1 MLPLISLLAAELVCL
16 VSGAEV
22 IRDTTTPPAYGQT
35 VSENLFIVNK
45 ELAPDGFQRST
56 VLAGFNSSGGT
67 FPGPLISGNKG
78 DRFSLNVT
86 DLLTDPSM
94 VRSTS
99 VHWHGLFQKTTNYA
113 DGVAFVSQ
121 CPIAANHSF
130 LYDFQVP
137 DQAGTFWYHSH
148 LAVQYCD
155 GLRGPLVVY
164 DPQDPQAYL
173 YDVDDE
179 TTVLTIADW
188 FHNTSTELIA
198 AAVAPPADATL
209 INGQGRYA
217 GGPAVP
223 LAVINVQQGKR
234 YRFRMISIACD
245 ANHNVSIDGHKL
257 TIIEVDG
264 ENHEPVTVDS
274 IQIFPGQRY
283 SFVLDANQP
292 VDNYWVRA
300 LASSGVGLLAS
311 PFAGGLNSGIL
322 RYQGAP
328 DADPTTTNNT
338 GVQLTESM
346 LHPLENPSAP
356 GLPFPGGADKVLN
369 LTLGFNLPAQF
380 LMNGTQYIPP
390 TAPVLLQILSGA
402 QAAQDLLPPGS
413 VYTLPINS
421 TIEINFFGN
430 NTPGGPHPFH
440 LHGHSFSVVRSATN
454 TSYNY
459 DNPVRRDV
467 TAVAAA
473 NQTTIRFVTDNPG
486 PWFLHWRSTSSSHID
501 LHLEFGLAVVMA
513 EAPAEV
519 KATDITTPA
528 WDQLCPIYDS
538 LTPAQLP

>member
-1 MLPLISLLAAELVCL
+1 MLPFVSLLAAELVCL
-16 VSGAEV
+16 VYGAEV
-22 IRDTTTPPAYGQT
+22 IRDTTTYGQT

-45 ELAPDGFQRST
+45 QLAPDGFQRST
-56 VLAGFNSSGGT
+56 VLAGLTPSTGS

-78 DRFSLNVT
+78 VRFNLNVT
-86 DLLTDPSM
+86 DQLTDPSM
-94 VRSTS
+94 VRSTT

-148 LAVQYCD
+148 ISVQYCD
-155 GLRGPLVVY
+155 GLRGPLVIY

-198 AAVAPPADATL
+198 AAVAPLADATL
-209 INGQGRYA
+209 INGKGRYL

-245 ANHNVSIDGHKL
+245 ANHNFSIDGHRL
-257 TIIEVDG
+257 TVIEVDG
-264 ENHEPVTVDS
+264 ENHEPATVDN

-283 SFVLDANQP
+283 SFVLDATQP

-300 LASSGVGLLAS
+300 LSSSGVGTS
-311 PFAGGLNSGIL
+311 GFIGGLNSGIL

-328 DADPTTTNNT
+328 DADPTTTNST
-338 GVQLTESM
+338 GVVLTESM
-346 LHPLENPSAP
+346 LHPLENPGAP
-356 GLPFPGGADKVLN
+356 GLPFPGGADEVLN
-369 LTLGFNLPAQF
+369 LTLGFNLPATF
-380 LMNGTQYIPP
+380 FMNDTQYIPP
-390 TAPVLLQILSGA
+390 TVPVLLQILSGA
-402 QAAQDLLPPGS
+402 QSPQDLLPPGS
-413 VYTLPINS
+413 VYTLPINK

-430 NTPGGPHPFH
+430 ATPGGPHPFH
-440 LHGHSFSVVRSATN
+440 LHGHSFDVVRSADN
-454 TSYNY
+454 TTYNY
-459 DNPVRRDV
+459 ENPVRRDV
-467 TAVAAA
+467 TSVAIG

-486 PWFLHWRSTSSSHID
+486 PWFLHCHID

-513 EAPAEV
+513 EAPSLV
-519 KATDITTPA
+519 KATDVTTPA
-528 WDQLCPIYDS
+528 WDELCPIYDS

>member
-1 MLPLISLLAAELVCL
+1 MIPLISLFASGLACL

-22 IRDTTTPPAYGQT
+22 IRDTTTSSTYGKT
-35 VSENLFIVNK
+35 VNENIFVANK

-56 VLAGFNSSGGT
+56 VLAGFGNPSAVT

-78 DRFSLNVT
+78 DRFALNVT
-86 DLLTDPSM
+86 DVLTDPSM
-94 VRSTS
+94 VRSTTI
-99 VHWHGLFQKTTNYA
+99 HWHGLFQHTTNYA

-148 LAVQYCD
+148 IAVQYCD

-179 TTVLTIADW
+179 STVLTIADW

-209 INGQGRYA
+209 INGKGRYL

-234 YRFRMISIACD
+234 YRFRLISIACD
-245 ANHNVSIDGHKL
+245 ANHMFSIDNHKL

-264 ENHEPVTVDS
+264 ENHEPTTVDS

-283 SFVLDANQP
+283 SFVLDASQP

-300 LASSGVGLLAS
+300 LSSSGVGLS
-311 PFAGGLNSGIL
+311 GFIDGLNSAIL

-328 DADPTTTNNT
+328 DADPTTTNST

-346 LHPLENPSAP
+346 LHPLEDPAAP
-356 GLPFPGGADKVLN
+356 GLPFPGGVGHVVN
-369 LTLGFNLPAQF
+369 LTLGFNPPAQF
-380 LMNGTQYIPP
+380 FMQDVQYIPP
-390 TAPVLLQILSGA
+390 TVPVLLQILSGA

-413 VYTLPINS
+413 VYTLPSNT
-421 TIEINFFGN
+421 TIEVNLFAN

-440 LHGHSFSVVRSATN
+440 LHGHSFSVVRSADN
-454 TSYNY
+454 TTYNY

-467 TAVAAA
+467 TAVGAD

-486 PWFLHWRSTSSSHID
+486 PWFLHCHID

-513 EAPAEV
+513 EAPNLV
-519 KATDITTPA
+519 KGTDITTPA
-528 WDQLCPIYDS
+528 WDELCPIYDS